1 MGEENISY
9 LFDVDGTLTLP
20 QQRMD
25 SSNAW
30 AFLSWMDEK
39 DVYIV
44 AGSGIE
50 KVEHQIPNS
59 ILKRLEGIFCSM
71 ANEFWVI
78 NGKRELIYRNE
89 WKPPIELISDL
100 CNFQMGSPYPVK
112 KNNYLE
118 QRTGMVNFSVAGRD
132 SNMEERKAYFEWDKE
147 HGERKKIAAHLSGEY
162 PNIEILIGG
171 QISMDIQPKGKN
183 KSLAGKYIRA
193 NIGGRMMFFGDKTQ
207 EGGNDY
213 DIAKDI
219 ALCGDGE
226 IFPVT
231 GPSQTLTILEGL
243 ESHETNSNSHR

>member
-20 QQRMD
+20 QKSMQ
-25 SSNAW
+25 AGHIIG
-30 AFLSWMDEK
+30 FLSWMKEK

-44 AGSGIE
+44 AGSGIDKIE
-50 KVEHQIPNS
+50 SQIANS
-59 ILKRLEGIFCSM
+59 ILKRLEGVFCSM

-78 NGKRELIYRNE
+78 NGKRELVYRNE
-89 WKPPIELISDL
+89 WKPPIELLSDL
-100 CNFQMGSPYPVK
+100 CRFQMSSPYLVK

-132 SNMEERKAYFEWDKE
+132 SNIEERKVYFEWDKE
-147 HGERKKIAAHLSGEY
+147 HGERQAIASSLRDKY

-171 QISMDIQPKGKN
+171 EISMDIQPKGKN
-183 KSLAGKYIRA
+183 KSLASKYIRA
-193 NIGGRMMFFGDKTQ
+193 NMGGRMMFFGDKVC

-219 ALCGDGE
+219 ILNGDGE
-226 IFPVT
+226 VFPVT
-231 GPSQTLTILEGL
+231 GPDQTMKILENL
-243 ESHETNSNSHR
+243 